1 MFHHVMNV
9 GLFLTFVRIH
19 PSGAV
24 SARSAAPRPDVVPQ
38 LRGCA
43 AAMRR
48 HLLETELDALRR
60 AKTAEN

>member
-9 GLFLTFVRIH
+9 DLFLTFVKKIH

-24 SARSAAPRPDVVPQ
+24 TSRPDVVPQ